1 MFFPVS
7 VRVSLRETRLVLTC
21 EVEGGLNSLLF
32 LRSNSLAG
40 SCTHHCSRAS
50 VKSMMVKKTNS
61 IFMLLENNLVFSEQL
76 YVPPGAGRN
85 VWTVLG
91 ESLL

>member
-1 MFFPVS
+1 M
-7 VRVSLRETRLVLTC
+7 SLRETRLVLTC
-21 EVEGGLNSLLF
+21 EVEGRLNSLLF
-32 LRSNSLAG
+32 LGSNSLAS

-50 VKSMMVKKTNS
+50 VKNMMVKKTNS

-76 YVPPGAGRN
+76 YVPPGARRN